1 MSLSDRYPAL
11 AAMSR
16 EPAAIRVEILQF
28 DERVRYA
35 FSGNWITAY
44 DGRLVT
50 LADNLVAAAIAE
62 PNVRAVRVWAR
73 PTYDSRDS
81 APPFALAHLFD
92 MSWRRPGWEKIDVH
106 Q

>member
-1 MSLSDRYPAL
+1 
-11 AAMSR
+11 
-16 EPAAIRVEILQF
+16 VNTGT
-28 DERVRYA
+28 V
-35 FSGNWITAY
+35 FSTQLTCEHCGW
-44 DGRLVT
+44 
-50 LADNLVAAAIAE
+50 
-62 PNVRAVRVWAR
+62 WAR